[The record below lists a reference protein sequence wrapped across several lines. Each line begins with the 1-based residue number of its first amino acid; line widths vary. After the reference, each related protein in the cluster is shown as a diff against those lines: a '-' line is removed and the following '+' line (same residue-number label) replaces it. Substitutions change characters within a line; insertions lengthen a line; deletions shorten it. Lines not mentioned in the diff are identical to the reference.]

1 MMMAIEVTTQAR
13 DVAVAQTFEP
23 RIIGFLC
30 YWCSYTGADMAGTA
44 RMKYAPNVDIVRL
57 MCSGRID
64 PELVTAA
71 FAKGADGVLVCG
83 CHIGD
88 CHYMEGNHKTMV
100 RMPLLKRVLLEL
112 GLEPE
117 RFRHEW
123 VSAAEGAK
131 FQKVVNEMV
140 EDVRRVGPLDW
151 PGLLKRRGVGHG
163 HDLKPWGEV

>member
-1 MMMAIEVTTQAR
+1 MGINVATTAPGLEP
-13 DVAVAQTFEP
+13 AKAFEP

-64 PELVTAA
+64 PDLITSA

-100 RMPLLKRVLLEL
+100 RMPLLKRVLVGM

-131 FQKVVNEMV
+131 FQKLVNEMV
-140 EDVRRVGPLDW
+140 EDVRRAGPLDW
-151 PGLLKRRGVGHG
+151 PGLLRKRGVGHG
-163 HDLKPWGEV
+163 QDLKPWGEV